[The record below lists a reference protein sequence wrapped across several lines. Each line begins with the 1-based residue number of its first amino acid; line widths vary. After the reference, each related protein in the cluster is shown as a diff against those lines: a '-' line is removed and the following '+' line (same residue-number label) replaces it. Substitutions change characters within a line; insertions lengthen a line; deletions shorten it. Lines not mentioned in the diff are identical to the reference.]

1 MNADQ
6 AIAEMVSPSQRR
18 PGKWREGVM
27 QIHLNRICDL
37 ACSNCTQG
45 SQFGG
50 KNAYMSLQNFE
61 RACKSMKGYFGLI
74 GIFGGNPALHPH
86 FAEICQILRS
96 HFPKEQCGIWCN
108 NPHGKAHHMALTF
121 NPSMSNLNVHLRQ
134 DAYDDFK
141 DGWPDSAPF
150 GLTQDSRHSPVHG
163 ALHHFVSHED
173 DRWNLI
179 ANCDINRHWS
189 AMLCQFRGELRGFFC
204 EVAGGQAILN
214 QFNPDYP
221 DTGMPICEF
230 CNGTGRLEAY
240 RGEPSQ
246 GTEMVACDGCDGVA
260 WWKRPMQSFGNQV
273 KQHCPN
279 CLVPLRGH
287 GALAQQQHVTTITS
301 EYAHLPIKNRH
312 ELVINDGGTSLHP
325 ETSRRVID
333 YLGK

>member
-1 MNADQ
+1 MNADE

-27 QIHLNRICDL
+27 QIHLNRLCDL

-45 SQFGG
+45 SQFAG
-50 KNAYMSLQNFE
+50 KQSYISLNNFE
-61 RACKSMKGYFGLI
+61 RACKSLKGYFGLI

-86 FAEICQILRS
+86 FGEICEILRNY
-96 HFPKEQCGIWCN
+96 FPKEQCGIWCN
-108 NPHGKAHHMALTF
+108 HPHGKARHMALTF
-121 NPSMSNLNVHLRQ
+121 NSSMSNLNVHLSRE
-134 DAYDDFK
+134 AYDDFK
-141 DGWPDSAPF
+141 QGWPDSAPF
-150 GLTQDSRHSPVHG
+150 GLSQDSRHSPVHG
-163 ALHHFVSHED
+163 ALHHFVPHED

-214 QFNPDYP
+214 QFNPEYP
-221 DTGMPICEF
+221 DTGMRLCEV
-230 CNGTGRLEAY
+230 CSGAGCIQCGT
-240 RGEPSQ
+240 
-246 GTEMVACDGCDGVA
+246 A
-260 WWKRPMQSFGNQV
+260 WWKRPMQEFGEQV

-287 GALAQQQHVTTITS
+287 GALAQQEHVTTITS
-301 EYAHLPIKNRH
+301 EYYDLPAKGQH
-312 ELVINDGGTSLHP
+312 QLVINDGGTSLHP
-325 ETSRRVID
+325 EVSRRVID